1 MSTTALV
8 HDIGCDIEPYI
19 IGSLQITAC
28 PASNEIVALVAFVP
42 SARKFLVHIVA
53 QERYFG
59 FAAESVSV
67 TI

>member
-8 HDIGCDIEPYI
+8 HDFGCDLAPYI
-19 IGSLQITAC
+19 IGSLQLTAC
-28 PASNEIVALVAFVP
+28 PATNEIVAMGAFAN
-42 SARKFLVHIVA
+42 SARAFLPHIEA

-67 TI
+67 TK

>member
-8 HDIGCDIEPYI
+8 HEFGCDLAPYI
-19 IGSLQITAC
+19 IGSLQLTAC
-28 PASNEIVALVAFVP
+28 PATNEIVAMGAFAN
-42 SARKFLVHIVA
+42 SARAFLVHLVA

-67 TI
+67 TK